1 MSSDGIQKLGYD
13 NILSA
18 FPIVMT
24 NANSFL
30 TPILN
35 NCVVNYFLTREM
47 YTIIFHVDAC
57 KPNTM

>member
-57 KPNTM
+57 